1 VSCLRYGK
9 VNMENVLVTKYR
21 AVVLLTEETF
31 VDAGEKPSEEG
42 QLRKQLEM
50 ADVAGVDVK
59 VESFELV
66 SSQKIRR
73 K

>member
-1 VSCLRYGK
+1 
-9 VNMENVLVTKYR
+9 MENVLVTKYR

-31 VDAGEKPSEEG
+31 VDAGERPIAVG
-42 QLRKQLEM
+42 QLRSELET
-50 ADVAGVDVK
+50 ADVGVDVK

-66 SSQKIRR
+66 SSQIIRR